1 MSKKDD
7 ELDRTLDGFAKY
19 DLTGKL
25 GEDSRPA
32 PRSLSFICPECGS
45 REWGSRSCTSA
56 FNTWRGQCHGFGCDF
71 SWHRATEDHKYFK
84 EVGQSAGTDASEEE
98 DK

>member
-7 ELDRTLDGFAKY
+7 ELDRSFDGFAKY

-32 PRSLSFICPECGS
+32 SCSPNEVCNTCHHW
-45 REWGSRSCTSA
+45 EWDGGR
-56 FNTWRGQCHGFGCDF
+56 HGFASGYCPLFDKVT
-71 SWHRATEDHKYFK
+71 HKDHGSKCTAWEK
-84 EVGQSAGTDASEEE
+84 IHLENAKSAGTDASE
-98 DK
+98 KNL